1 MLDIHGLHFFPYEKS
16 LSEYLRNQYE
26 IILDSD
32 YNCPECE
39 SYYSAVYYFSGGT
52 NSCKECGHKNI
63 DLEIVLDKLKIL
75 NNLLLSIHIRI
86 NDPTLTILIWGL
98 RPDSIGERQFG
109 KIIDN
114 IDNLIS
120 NLEFWKLKNA

>member
-1 MLDIHGLHFFPYEKS
+1 MLDIYGLHFFPYEKS
-16 LSEYLRNQYE
+16 LSEYLRNQSE

-39 SYYSAVYYFSGGT
+39 SYYCAVYYFSGGT
-52 NSCKECGHKNI
+52 NSCKKCGHKNA

-75 NNLLLSIHIRI
+75 NNLLLSIPIDI
-86 NDPTLTILIWGL
+86 KDPNLTILINGL
-98 RPDSIGERQFG
+98 RQDIISERQFS

-114 IDNLIS
+114 FDILI
-120 NLEFWKLKNA
+120 NTLEYWKFKNS